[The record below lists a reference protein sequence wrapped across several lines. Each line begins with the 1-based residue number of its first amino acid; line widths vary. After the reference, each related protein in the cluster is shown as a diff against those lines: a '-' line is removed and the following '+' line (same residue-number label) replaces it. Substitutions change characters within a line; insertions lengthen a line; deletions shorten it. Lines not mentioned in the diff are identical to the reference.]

1 MAVIFN
7 GASRKT
13 GTRPV
18 PEICCVNFSAYDA
31 KSPLSSNAILICFL
45 LSFLADEGY
54 IFFLS
59 DTWSH
64 GRRLVRIFLTY
75 ALFQIFSWARFLVDR
90 LSVFHVIKYFPA
102 FYGTI
107 TYFARTFHWI
117 ISWGIWIKFHNIT
130 ICFLKISYI
139 IILLTTHR
147 SSERSLNFRVLN
159 KLFKFSN
166 TSVCY
171 TL

>member
-1 MAVIFN
+1 MELAGRQGLGLYPKYAALISVRMM
-7 GASRKT
+7 RKVHWVQM
-13 GTRPV
+13 PSWYV
-18 PEICCVNFSAYDA
+18 F
-31 KSPLSSNAILICFL
+31 CFHSL
-45 LSFLADEGY
+45 QMKDIS
-54 IFFLS
+54 FFLS